1 MRDVIG
7 DITHPE
13 GRFAQHGNIDQT
25 RIDADLTFIAFEFL
39 YAHGGFGDNG
49 KNEFRQ
55 FDILR
60 FPILWI
66 SRIAYGSSFTY
77 FSKIKGPV
85 PTGLR
90 FMSEGAPDLSNCAAY
105 SAERIDAG
113 GAARFDRKTALGDLS
128 VKRTIYGLNRSGS
141 SIFSTS

>member
-1 MRDVIG
+1 MLLS
-7 DITHPE
+7 
-13 GRFAQHGNIDQT
+13 FCT
-25 RIDADLTFIAFEFL
+25 RTAASGIMEKTSFDSLTSS
-39 YAHGGFGDNG
+39 GFQYSG
-49 KNEFRQ
+49 
-55 FDILR
+55 
-60 FPILWI
+60 FP
-66 SRIAYGSSFTY
+66 AYRMDSSFTY

-90 FMSEGAPDLSNCAAY
+90 FMSEGAPDLSKCAAY

>member
-1 MRDVIG
+1 MD
-7 DITHPE
+7 
-13 GRFAQHGNIDQT
+13 
-25 RIDADLTFIAFEFL
+25 
-39 YAHGGFGDNG
+39 
-49 KNEFRQ
+49 
-55 FDILR
+55 
-60 FPILWI
+60 
-66 SRIAYGSSFTY
+66 SSFTY

-128 VKRTIYGLNRSGS
+128 VTHDIWIEPIRQFDFLNQLIKACVMPIRKLSQIRFTEWHLQVTHAFKSKNDILAIEFTAGHKPGRDVKFHAVTQPKGIDAS
-141 SIFSTS
+141 LF

>member
-1 MRDVIG
+1 MD
-7 DITHPE
+7 
-13 GRFAQHGNIDQT
+13 
-25 RIDADLTFIAFEFL
+25 
-39 YAHGGFGDNG
+39 
-49 KNEFRQ
+49 
-55 FDILR
+55 
-60 FPILWI
+60 
-66 SRIAYGSSFTY
+66 SSFTY

-141 SIFSTS
+141 SIFSTRYALRNGISRLRMRSKVKTTSSPLNSRLGINQGVT